1 MKIAMQAT
9 TVKGIILVWYPTLQ
23 LLSIVLNN
31 LWLVLPNSRAH
42 DDKQKRHHHALL
54 PVSDDYV
61 LERTVV

>member
-31 LWLVLPNSRAH
+31 LWLVLTISRAH
-42 DDKQKRHHHALL
+42 DDKHHHALL